1 MDPASF
7 RLFAA
12 SAGAVYENVAD
23 VFSNTLYVGNSN
35 ARTITNQI
43 NLSGQGGLVWIK
55 NRDSGASYALA
66 DTTRGVANLISSDST
81 NAATNIGNSLTAFN
95 SNGFNLGTDAQVN
108 ISASN
113 FVSWTFRKAAKF
125 FDIVTYTGDG
135 AGSKAV
141 SHALGVKPGLVIIK
155 RRDTAANW
163 VICMEDSVGDYPN
176 FYFTTAAAKVA
187 FSGIYGT
194 STTFNVA
201 APILSGVTS
210 AEVNASGGTYVM
222 YLFANDAGGFGA
234 AGTDSITK
242 VGSYTGNG
250 SVSGPSITLGWQ
262 PQWLL
267 IKRSDSATN
276 WIILDTQ
283 RVSGSSEYTL
293 SPNNNVSESNL
304 ANFVS
309 YSSTGF
315 TVQTTS
321 LALNASGGTY
331 RYLAIRS

>member
-1 MDPASF
+1 
-7 RLFAA
+7 
-12 SAGAVYENVAD
+12 
-23 VFSNTLYVGNSN
+23 
-35 ARTITNQI
+35 
-43 NLSGQGGLVWIK
+43 
-55 NRDSGASYALA
+55 
-66 DTTRGVANLISSDST
+66 
-81 NAATNIGNSLTAFN
+81 
-95 SNGFNLGTDAQVN
+95 
-108 ISASN
+108 
-113 FVSWTFRKAAKF
+113 
-125 FDIVTYTGDG
+125 
-135 AGSKAV
+135 
-141 SHALGVKPGLVIIK
+141 
-155 RRDTAANW
+155 
-163 VICMEDSVGDYPN
+163 MEDSVGDYPN

-267 IKRSDSATN
+267 IKRSDSTSD

-293 SPNNNVSESNL
+293 SPNTNAGESSL

-315 TVQTTS
+315 TVETTNT
-321 LALNASGGTY
+321 ALNASGGTY